1 MPGRS
6 GRTDVLLVIV
16 AVGLTLLSFA
26 FILVN
31 QVSYVSTADSVSSVT
46 MAFSAVLSSV
56 AALISAV
63 AAWRAGRRAKE
74 GAPMTGTVVAPGQP
88 RVDELLA
95 RQELMNENMLKT
107 LENLILHTTLLAERV
122 SDLQKDAPSAP
133 GRDEEEAPGN
143 AN

>member
-16 AVGLTLLSFA
+16 AVGLTLLSFT

-31 QVSYVSTADSVSSVT
+31 QVSYASTADTVSSVT

-74 GAPMTGTVVAPGQP
+74 GTPVTGTVVAPGQP

-122 SDLQKDAPSAP
+122 SDLQKDSPRASGRGEETP
-133 GRDEEEAPGN
+133 GT